1 MRKTQH
7 TGRTAWGRVK
17 DIIHTRK
24 DSLKRKNKRSNSTG
38 DALPS
43 ANNYEDYGVDYD
55 MSDGASSQV
64 NFV

>member
-1 MRKTQH
+1 MRKTH

-24 DSLKRKNKRSNSTG
+24 DSLKKKNKRSNSTG

-43 ANNYEDYGVDYD
+43 ANNYEDYGMDYD

-64 NFV
+64 SGM